1 MNGGAAQRFLGWR
14 VVAGSFG
21 VLMLAFASAY
31 GFPAFFDPLSR
42 EFPGSRGNI
51 SVLFAVCV
59 CLFFTVGLV
68 TGPWAD
74 RIGSRTVV
82 SAGLV
87 MIGLGLIAASFA
99 QTLWQVLLAFGVGVG
114 IGVGFAYVPSVSPV
128 QRWFVRQR
136 GRASGFAVTGIGVGT
151 FLGPLAAA
159 AIMEFASWRTAW
171 LVIGIAVIGLGLLF
185 AVWLIDSPDKVGQR
199 PDGDPPAPVVAGV
212 APAAPPPGFTLKA
225 ALRARPFWIQYL
237 AILLLSFPLFVPFVH
252 LAPYAQDLGIGR
264 GTAVVIASLIG
275 IGSMLGRLGMGGLA
289 DRFGRRASLV
299 AMYVGMAAMLAW
311 WLVSH
316 TAWQLA
322 IFAVVFGA
330 CYGGFVALVPAVTID
345 YLGPRSAGAIIGAL
359 YTSVAPGALLGP
371 PIAGYAFDAL
381 KSYTWPL
388 VGAVACMALA
398 TVVMA
403 LAPPVEKW
411 RAAQAR

>member
-1 MNGGAAQRFLGWR
+1 MTGGPPERFLGWR
-14 VVAGSFG
+14 VVGGAFG

-51 SVLFAVCV
+51 SLLFAVCG

-74 RIGSRTVV
+74 RIGSRKVV
-82 SAGLV
+82 SAGIV
-87 MIGLGLIAASFA
+87 MIGLGLVAASFA
-99 QTLWQVLLAFGVGVG
+99 QTLWQLLLAFGVGVG
-114 IGVGFAYVPSVSPV
+114 IGVGFTYVPAVSPV

-151 FLGPLAAA
+151 FVGPLAAA
-159 AIMEFASWRTAW
+159 AIMEFGNWRTAW
-171 LVIGIAVIGLGLLF
+171 LIIGITVIALGLLF
-185 AVWLIDSPDKVGQR
+185 ATWIVDSPEKAGQR
-199 PDGDPPAPVVAGV
+199 PDGD
-212 APAAPPPGFTLKA
+212 APAAPRPGQAAPLPGFTLKQA
-225 ALRARPFWIQYL
+225 VRTKPFLVQYG
-237 AILLLSFPLFVPFVH
+237 AIALLSFPLFVPFVH
-252 LAPYAQDLGIGR
+252 LAPYAQDFGIGR

-275 IGSMLGRLGMGGLA
+275 IGSIIGRLGMGGLA
-289 DRFGRRASLV
+289 DRFGRRTSLV
-299 AMYVGMAAMLAW
+299 TMYVGMTAMLGW
-311 WLVSH
+311 WLASQ

-322 IFAVVFGA
+322 LFALLFGA

-345 YLGPRSAGAIIGAL
+345 YFGPRNAGAIIGAL

-371 PIAGYAFDAL
+371 PLAGYAFDAF

-388 VGAVACMALA
+388 IGAVICMALA
-398 TVVMA
+398 TLLMA
-403 LAPPVEKW
+403 LAPNVEKW
-411 RAAQAR
+411 RAAQPR